1 MTPLETIKQIE
12 KLQDQQVELL
22 TKWEL
27 KEKELEAHRNN
38 QLLKLGLVPI
48 DDEYF
53 DKEQELTI
61 EIHKTKLQY
70 YYNIVRINTLV
81 KLS

>member
-12 KLQDQQVELL
+12 EIQDQQVELL

-38 QLLKLGLVPI
+38 QLLKLGLMPI

-81 KLS
+81 KL

>member
-38 QLLKLGLVPI
+38 QLLKLGLMPI

-81 KLS
+81 KL

>member
-38 QLLKLGLVPI
+38 QLLKLGLMPI

>member
-12 KLQDQQVELL
+12 ELQDQQVELL

-38 QLLKLGLVPI
+38 QLLKLGLMPI

-81 KLS
+81 KL

>member
-12 KLQDQQVELL
+12 ELQDQQAELL

-38 QLLKLGLVPI
+38 QLLKLGLMPI

-81 KLS
+81 KL

>member
-12 KLQDQQVELL
+12 KLQDQQAELL

-81 KLS
+81 KL